1 MSDLRWFQHIQS
13 GKHHLLEAEPE
24 TADDKVS
31 IDSSARV
38 GTAAMDTAVQL
49 VTLDVRSL
57 RPSQQTWRTA
67 TPTSSVDLEWEND
80 GELIVLTYAIGVL
93 TNGSSKILVI
103 LSQSVAPVLR
113 STDLQVSSF

>member
-1 MSDLRWFQHIQS
+1 MSDLRRFQHIR
-13 GKHHLLEAEPE
+13 GGRHHLLEAEPE

-31 IDSSARV
+31 VDSPARV
-38 GTAAMDTAVQL
+38 GTAVTDTEVQL

-80 GELIVLTYAIGVL
+80 GEIIVLTCAISVL
-93 TNGSSKILVI
+93 TDG
-103 LSQSVAPVLR
+103 VAPQKAQL
-113 STDLQVSSF
+113 